1 MFTVDSISIR
11 YEQKNIIN
19 NFSFS
24 VKRGE
29 IVSIIGPNGSGKS
42 TLLKAVSR
50 LIPYHT
56 GAVTLEGTDLKS
68 MTAKQVARK
77 MCMLSQKNQA
87 PNDMTVIDLV
97 SYGRYPHKK
106 WFEKLNHKD
115 MDIVDWALEKTHL
128 KDYKDRAVSS
138 LSGGESQRAWIAMA
152 LAQRPLVMLLDEPT
166 TYLDISH
173 QHEVLELVRELNQD
187 MGMTVVMV
195 LHDLNQASTY
205 SDSIVVVQAGE
216 KAMYGTPNEVMTTD
230 MIRDI
235 YRMDAEVQYVPTETK
250 PRIHLLS
257 TVR

>member
-24 VKRGE
+24 VKKGE

-106 WFEKLNHKD
+106 WFEKLNHED

-257 TVR
+257 TIR